1 MIENPPASRPARLLH
16 VLGRVVATLVL
27 AAFGAWGTGALW
39 FQLPHP
45 AAAVAACAWC
55 LLGVATMA
63 AMWAWRGRRR
73 TRRLLAAFAGAA
85 IVLLA
90 WWQTLAPSHDRIWAD
105 DVARLLEADVDGD
118 RVVLRNVRNF
128 DWDTETRYT
137 ARWETRAY
145 DLSHLVSGDLVLSYW
160 MGPHIAHTLVSFG
173 FDDGRK
179 LVFSLEIRKER
190 QESFSAVGGFFREFE
205 QVIIA
210 ADERDI
216 VRTRSNVRKKDVYMY
231 RLRATPA
238 QLRTLLLAYLER
250 AERLRRTPE
259 FYNTLT
265 SNCTTIVFDLARQID
280 PGLPLDYRLL
290 LSGHVDE
297 YAYDQHA
304 LAPGVPFAQLRRL
317 GYIDARARRAD
328 TDDSRAFS
336 RAIRAGMPG
345 VPAAE

>member
-1 MIENPPASRPARLLH
+1 MTLALA
-16 VLGRVVATLVL
+16 VL
-27 AAFGAWGTGALW
+27 GAWGAGALW
-39 FQLPHP
+39 FQLLPRP
-45 AAAVAACAWC
+45 AALAAVPCWILLALSAACAP
-55 LLGVATMA
+55 
-63 AMWAWRGRRR
+63 WAWPGRRR
-73 TRRLLAAFAGAA
+73 TRALLAAFAGAA
-85 IVLLA
+85 LVLLA
-90 WWQTLAPSHDRIWAD
+90 WWQSLAPSHDRVWAD

-128 DWDTETRYT
+128 DWVTETRY
-137 ARWETRAY
+137 APRWETRAY
-145 DLSHLVSGDLVLSYW
+145 DLSRLVSGDLILSYW

-210 ADERDI
+210 ADESDI
-216 VRTRSNVRKKDVYMY
+216 VRTRSNVRKEDVYMY

-238 QLRTLLLAYLER
+238 QLRTLFKAYLER
-250 AERLRRTPE
+250 AERLRRQPE

-280 PGLPLDYRLL
+280 PGLPLDIRLL

-304 LAPGVPFAQLRRL
+304 LTPGVPFAELRRRA
-317 GYIDARARRAD
+317 YIDERARRAD
-328 TDDSRAFS
+328 RDDSRSFS
-336 RAIRAGMPG
+336 QAIRVGIPG
-345 VPAAE
+345 VPAAETR